1 MSLWVYLVQMRPTEV
16 HESNITHNLN
26 KMASESG
33 LYQAL
38 WRPEE
43 LGVVTAWELIPYLR
57 EGLKNLKSDPEHYEQ
72 FNPPNGWGSY
82 NDLVRFTEQ
91 YLESCMKYPDSQVK
105 VSR

>member
-1 MSLWVYLVQMRPTEV
+1 MSLDVYLVQMQPTEV
-16 HESNITHNLN
+16 YGSNITHNLN
-26 KMASESG
+26 KMARESG

-38 WRPEE
+38 WCPEE

-57 EGLKNLKSDPEHYEQ
+57 EGLKSLKSDPEHYEQ

-82 NDLVRFTEQ
+82 GDLVRFTEQ
-91 YLESCMKYPDSQVK
+91 YLDACIKNPDSQVK